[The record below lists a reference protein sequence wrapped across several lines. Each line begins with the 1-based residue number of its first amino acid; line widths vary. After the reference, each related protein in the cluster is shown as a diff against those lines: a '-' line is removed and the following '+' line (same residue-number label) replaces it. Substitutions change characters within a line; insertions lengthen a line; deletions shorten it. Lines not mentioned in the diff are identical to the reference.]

1 MNSRFI
7 WTRHSQRKMR
17 FYGLSENRIRRVLK
31 NPYRNEEGI
40 APNTIAVMQ
49 PVSTKKKENKVNWRQ
64 EIWVMF
70 QKSGSRIKIISAW
83 RYPGKSPERNPIPP
97 EIIREL
103 KEEGLI

>member
-1 MNSRFI
+1 
-7 WTRHSQRKMR
+7 MR
-17 FYGLSENRIRRVLK
+17 FYGLSENRIKRVIK
-31 NPYRNEEGI
+31 NPYRTEEGI

-49 PVSTKKKENKVNWRQ
+49 PVSTKKKENKVSWRQ